1 MNQAVRNWTSVAGFI
16 FTSGLLLALTGGTVS
31 EASASAPPNHKVTIC
46 HATDSNHNPYV
57 VVTADI
63 ASAGYLQGG
72 HDGHT
77 GPIRVS
83 GDQAAHINWGDIIP
97 PYTYVRADGT
107 TFTYAGMNWT
117 AEGQATLANGCITPG
132 QPTATPSTRPTSGST
147 PTPGTTPTPGST
159 PAPESSPTA
168 LPTQTGGVAAAT
180 ATPSGGVLADTG
192 TAPTGQGFGLT
203 LVLIGLLAMGGAAI
217 AWRRRTA

>member
-1 MNQAVRNWTSVAGFI
+1 MKQAFRNWTSVAGLI
-16 FTSGLLLALTGGTVS
+16 FASGLFLALTGGTVLV
-31 EASASAPPNHKVTIC
+31 ASASAPPNHKVTIC
-46 HATDSNHNPYV
+46 HATGSDHNPYV
-57 VVTADI
+57 VLTPDI

-72 HDGHT
+72 HNGHT
-77 GPIRVS
+77 GPIWVS

-117 AEGQATLANGCITPG
+117 AEGQAIWANGCVLPG
-132 QPTATPSTRPTSGST
+132 QPTPTPSTSPT
-147 PTPGTTPTPGST
+147 
-159 PAPESSPTA
+159 PESSPTA
-168 LPTQTGGVAAAT
+168 LPTPTGGVAPAT

-203 LVLIGLLAMGGAAI
+203 LVLLGLLAMGGAAI